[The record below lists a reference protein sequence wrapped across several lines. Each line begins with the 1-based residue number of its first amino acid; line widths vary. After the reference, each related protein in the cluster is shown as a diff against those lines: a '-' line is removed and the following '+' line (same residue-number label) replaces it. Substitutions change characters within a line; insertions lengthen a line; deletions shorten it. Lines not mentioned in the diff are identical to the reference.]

1 VALSYIL
8 GVTGPATLPGGESIS
23 ADNVV
28 RSTEVDS
35 YARFPDN
42 LKFPTGTQRKD
53 YLQSVSRVVSQKVL
67 AGSGGH
73 TMALLQA
80 LGKSA
85 GEGRLAVWSNRPA
98 EQAVLGG
105 TPLGRQVP
113 DDAAPYANLI
123 VNNTSHGKLDYYLG
137 RSLSYTAGDCSGAT
151 RQSTV
156 TATLTNNA
164 PAQGLPP
171 YVTIGPQNPVGTNQ
185 ADVSL
190 YATAGAQLQG
200 VTVNGVP
207 VTAVPAA
214 ERGHPVFTAKLVN
227 VLPGASTV
235 VTFTLVE
242 PTTAGAAQVPVQPI
256 VQPMQVN
263 TVVPVCTK

>member
-53 YLQSVSRVVSQKVL
+53 YLQSVSRAVSQKVL

-164 PAQGLPP
+164 PAQGLRPTSP
-171 YVTIGPQNPVGTNQ
+171 SARKIPWAPTRPTSRCTRRQ
-185 ADVSL
+185 
-190 YATAGAQLQG
+190 
-200 VTVNGVP
+200 
-207 VTAVPAA
+207 
-214 ERGHPVFTAKLVN
+214 ERSSRA
-227 VLPGASTV
+227 
-235 VTFTLVE
+235 
-242 PTTAGAAQVPVQPI
+242 
-256 VQPMQVN
+256 
-263 TVVPVCTK
+263 

>member
-1 VALSYIL
+1 VNLGDVFAETGYINDSTRVWGNSNISANFPYVAQIQVALWKLQSGQQLDGVMATDPVALSYIL

-42 LKFPTGTQRKD
+42 LKFPTSTQRKD
-53 YLQSVSRVVSQKVL
+53 YLQSVSRAVSQKVL

-85 GEGRLAVWSNRPA
+85 GEGRLAVWSTRPA

-123 VNNTSHGKLDYYLG
+123 VNNTSHGRWSPSRWSSRPLPVRRRCPFNRSCSRCRSTPLYPSAPSRPAGHHTAHDRSYPSPAVGDRLWREG
-137 RSLSYTAGDCSGAT
+137 RSFQISRL
-151 RQSTV
+151 
-156 TATLTNNA
+156 
-164 PAQGLPP
+164 
-171 YVTIGPQNPVGTNQ
+171 
-185 ADVSL
+185 
-190 YATAGAQLQG
+190 
-200 VTVNGVP
+200 
-207 VTAVPAA
+207 
-214 ERGHPVFTAKLVN
+214 ER
-227 VLPGASTV
+227 S
-235 VTFTLVE
+235 
-242 PTTAGAAQVPVQPI
+242 
-256 VQPMQVN
+256 
-263 TVVPVCTK
+263 